1 MTRLILIV
9 LITCFPKFAFAEG
22 NFTQS
27 FIEVFNEGSRTEVI
41 AYLHKNMS
49 ESQIERYGLD
59 AHAGVFLNQQNTF
72 GQLEVQK
79 YLSTENGNERAR
91 ITSGNNELKYDLI
104 INREEKAPF
113 KINYF
118 TFEDVTPDAQE
129 LTTITA
135 HELKQELT
143 NFVEKL
149 ARNEAFSGAVLVAEG
164 EDVLFQDAVGYAN
177 REWRVK
183 NEIETKFSL
192 GSMNKMFTAIAALQL
207 IEQGKLK
214 FEDKLIDFVDKSWLP
229 QGEVEAITVRHLLT
243 HTSGFGNFFN
253 DEFNESNKEAYRD
266 LTAYKPIVSSTPLL
280 FSPGSR
286 NRYSNSGMLM
296 LGLVIENVTGKSYYD
311 YVQENIYDKASMMNT
326 GSFELDSSN
335 QNLATGYLKRSH
347 SDDWVN
353 SIYTRAIKGSPAG
366 GGFST
371 VSDLHKFALA
381 LTKYKLLSKELTEE
395 AYSEKTDY
403 NSAFW
408 YGYGFSVSGE
418 PDNRIVGHGGAYLGV
433 DARLDIYLDKGFV
446 IVILANQSNVVA
458 PVRRKVNALV
468 KRYN

>member
-1 MTRLILIV
+1 MKRLILIV
-9 LITCFPKFAFAEG
+9 LITCFPKSAFAEG

-27 FIEVFNEGSRTEVI
+27 FIEIFNEGSRTEI
-41 AYLHKNMS
+41 IEYLRKNMS
-49 ESQIERYGLD
+49 ESRVERYGLD
-59 AHAGVFLNQQNTF
+59 AHVGVFLNQQNTF

-192 GSMNKMFTAIAALQL
+192 GSMNKMFTAVAALQL
-207 IEQGKLK
+207 IEQG
-214 FEDKLIDFVDKSWLP
+214 
-229 QGEVEAITVRHLLT
+229 
-243 HTSGFGNFFN
+243 
-253 DEFNESNKEAYRD
+253 
-266 LTAYKPIVSSTPLL
+266 
-280 FSPGSR
+280 
-286 NRYSNSGMLM
+286 
-296 LGLVIENVTGKSYYD
+296 
-311 YVQENIYDKASMMNT
+311 
-326 GSFELDSSN
+326 
-335 QNLATGYLKRSH
+335 
-347 SDDWVN
+347 
-353 SIYTRAIKGSPAG
+353 
-366 GGFST
+366 
-371 VSDLHKFALA
+371 
-381 LTKYKLLSKELTEE
+381 
-395 AYSEKTDY
+395 
-403 NSAFW
+403 
-408 YGYGFSVSGE
+408 
-418 PDNRIVGHGGAYLGV
+418 
-433 DARLDIYLDKGFV
+433 
-446 IVILANQSNVVA
+446 
-458 PVRRKVNALV
+458 
-468 KRYN
+468 